1 MLPQESS
8 KPSLLLQQAM
18 NYSYT
23 AEAQGKNFKPNF
35 MKIEILKEEMDKS
48 LKVKERTNKKI
59 EEMNKYL
66 KKAKKKQT
74 LEGNE

>member
-1 MLPQESS
+1 
-8 KPSLLLQQAM
+8 
-18 NYSYT
+18 
-23 AEAQGKNFKPNF
+23 